1 MWKAVKSPSSQPIPG
16 AEEPEKSAGVLY
28 RHSAARTP
36 AYGQAAS
43 PRAESLPALAL
54 FTLSRVLESVHGSP
68 LARSPRPPLT
78 RTPRSLRP
86 HRTHARQTQRKSPPD
101 VRLSGR
107 SASQDG
113 RVLQGPARV
122 HRTRPRRIAH
132 LAHRNSRSVYTAR
145 ARYTTRGASHTPPC
159 LSCSPPA
166 LGRSTRPCWW
176 GQCTSTQGQ
185 PLRKRAHGSSERR
198 EHAGCLHRRHS
209 PKQSRPATGLAR

>member
-86 HRTHARQTQRKSPPD
+86 HRTHARQTQRRPSPHI
-101 VRLSGR
+101 RLSGR

-113 RVLQGPARV
+113 RVLQRPARV

-132 LAHRNSRSVYTAR
+132 LAHRDARSVSLHSP
-145 ARYTTRGASHTPPC
+145 GAPLWLYNTVMGDTPPC
-159 LSCSPPA
+159 LSSSSPRRRAFDHA
-166 LGRSTRPCWW
+166 LLVGAVHVNTRATPSKAGSRLERTAGARRLLAST
-176 GQCTSTQGQ
+176 TLT
-185 PLRKRAHGSSERR
+185 
-198 EHAGCLHRRHS
+198 
-209 PKQSRPATGLAR
+209 